1 MRNPGLEE
9 MNAFAAI
16 AERRSFAKA
25 AVALGVS
32 PSTLSQTI
40 RDLEERLGVR
50 LLNRTTRSVAPTEA
64 GERLLER
71 LRPLLADFD
80 AAIDT
85 VRAFRDK
92 PAGVIRLTVPPPA
105 ASFILA
111 PALQRF
117 FAAYPDI
124 KLEIS
129 VDLNLVDIV
138 ADHFDAGIRLGNSV
152 DRDMIAVRV
161 SDPIRRALVAAPA
174 YLAQHPAPETPHDL
188 LRHNA
193 IRFRLPGGGFIPWR
207 FEENGKSFE
216 VAPEGSLIVN
226 EPEMAVRAAID
237 GVGVLYAAQQY
248 VDEAVASGRLMP
260 MLEAWVPTVTD
271 GFFLY
276 YPSRRHVPAPLRAL
290 INFLR
295 NNLKNGTAAAG

>member
-111 PALQRF
+111 AVLQRF

-138 ADHFDAGIRLGNSV
+138 ADHFDAGIRLGNAV

-216 VAPEGSLIVN
+216 VAPEGWLVVN
-226 EPEMAVRAAID
+226 EPEMGVRAAVD
-237 GVGVLYAAQQY
+237 GVGVLYAARQY

-271 GFFLY
+271 GFFLF
-276 YPSRRHVPAPLRAL
+276 YPSRRHVPAPLQAL